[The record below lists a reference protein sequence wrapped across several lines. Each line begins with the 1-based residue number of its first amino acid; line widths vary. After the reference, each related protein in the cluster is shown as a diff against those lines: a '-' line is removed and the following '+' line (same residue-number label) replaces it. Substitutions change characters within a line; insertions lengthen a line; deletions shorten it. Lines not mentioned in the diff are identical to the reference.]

1 MTGFEAGFNQL
12 TPDLRQIVFLC
23 AKHRQTL
30 GAGDFGVEIKFTR
43 DTTHCHQPFWGDFT
57 TRRTR
62 DHRVGAV
69 FLDVSEEVVVRIL
82 QRSMF
87 RLQNVFVPAG
97 GQQRTDGWFT
107 NFTAVALAVFGQQ
120 FVEGFDAFTRIR
132 WNSSWRE

>member
-23 AKHRQTL
+23 AKHRQAL
-30 GAGDFGVEIKFTR
+30 RAGDFGVEIKFTR
-43 DTTHCHQPFWGDFT
+43 DTTHCHQSFRGDFT
-57 TRRTR
+57 ARRAR
-62 DHRVGAV
+62 DHRVGSV

-97 GQQRTDGWFT
+97 GQQRTDGRFT
-107 NFTAVALAVFGQQ
+107 NFTTVAFAVFRQQ
-120 FVEGFDAFTRIR
+120 FFEGFNAF
-132 WNSSWRE
+132 NAD